1 MFRRKKHPVDV
12 LSEKNSKLN
21 ELKTQADFAVGIVT
35 STISGLELINQE
47 YDDTISE
54 IETYVAQLNS
64 TRDSMSKHRK
74 YNTAIIANFSRLLE
88 VEEV

>member
-1 MFRRKKHPVDV
+1 MFGRKKTTDV
-12 LSEKNSKLN
+12 LAEKVSKLN

-47 YDDTISE
+47 LDDTISE
-54 IETYVAQLNS
+54 IDTYVAQLNE
-64 TRDSMSKHRK
+64 TRESMNKNRK
-74 YNTAIIANFSRLLE
+74 YNTAIIANFSKLLE

>member
-1 MFRRKKHPVDV
+1 MFGRKKTADV
-12 LSEKNSKLN
+12 LAEKVSKLN

-47 YDDTISE
+47 LDDTISE
-54 IETYVAQLNS
+54 IDTYVAQLNE
-64 TRDSMSKHRK
+64 TRESMNKNRK
-74 YNTAIIANFSRLLE
+74 YNTAIIANFSKLLE